1 MEYTFS
7 LSFGTG
13 PKPGKVVSFQLDLT
27 DSEAAYIKEY
37 LRKNGRDCD
46 YGEMEFDNQC
56 LFDKINDS
64 ANTAVLS
71 SINEDRKEEGEDA
84 LDFDNVD
91 WDCISFNFYW
101 PVELCP
107 GRE

>member
-7 LSFGTG
+7 LSFRTG

-27 DSEAAYIKEY
+27 DSEVEYIKEY
-37 LRKNGRDCD
+37 LRKNGLDCD
-46 YGEMEFDNQC
+46 YGEMEFDNQS

-64 ANTAVLS
+64 ANEAVLLS
-71 SINEDRKEEGEDA
+71 VNEERISVGENE
-84 LDFDNVD
+84 LDFDDVD
-91 WDCISFNFYW
+91 WAYISFDFYW
-101 PVELCP
+101 PVEMCP